1 MVIIIQ
7 LNLLGIGTSNGD
19 YSTSSM
25 DAAVI
30 GEDFENVDSVITFQ
44 PGETTKTVT
53 AEVYKDNKNER
64 TEWFN
69 MNIEVA
75 DNGGNETLI
84 SKSKYGLYINNV
96 ISNNSDDGDA
106 SFEIEGIAEVG
117 KSLTIK
123 ESSSDPDGTGTLNY
137 SWQTASDG
145 NNWTEVSNKS
155 TYQIISSD
163 KGKSIK
169 AVISYTDGEGFKE
182 IVETKSTII
191 SVPKTLI

>member
-1 MVIIIQ
+1 MNISVADNGGNETLISKSKYGLYINNVQSGPSPLTTFEIGPTAGLNVLEGNQASWVITRNGDNNSTQSIRYW
-7 LNLLGIGTSNGD
+7 TSNGD

-30 GEDFENVDSVITFQ
+30 EDFENVDSVITFQ

-69 MNIEVA
+69 MNISVA

-96 ISNNSDDGDA
+96 QSGPSPLTT
-106 SFEIEGIAEVG
+106 FEIGPTAGLNVLEGNQALG
-117 KSLTIK
+117 
-123 ESSSDPDGTGTLNY
+123 
-137 SWQTASDG
+137 
-145 NNWTEVSNKS
+145 
-155 TYQIISSD
+155 
-163 KGKSIK
+163 
-169 AVISYTDGEGFKE
+169 
-182 IVETKSTII
+182 
-191 SVPKTLI
+191 